1 MPPKRKQNEN
11 GDNKPNK
18 KSKPTTN
25 QSKVDIDLTNTTD
38 EEDSSDDVVIVS
50 DNSNTNRSVAT
61 APVVEPIRTQEGMIQ
76 GYNVRGPN
84 YSGTVRRAPG
94 YFMERISVE
103 NTDFQNDLNNTSS
116 GVEQYKKI
124 KQRMEQ
130 LTNYLENEVESFFNE
145 FRAEYEDLKNQSV
158 TDTTRKQQNE
168 EFANMQLEEINNTEE
183 QAKDDLRKL
192 LEDLENLK
200 TNLYSNREVMNA
212 LRTKELTRFGR
223 RRVNVHKFLDK
234 YVKLGNTREKG
245 LKKLMLLQKFFN

>member
-1 MPPKRKQNEN
+1 MPPKRKQNGN
-11 GDNKPNK
+11 GDKPNK
-18 KSKPTTN
+18 RSKAITN

-38 EEDSSDDVVIVS
+38 EESSDDVVIVS

-61 APVVEPIRTQEGMIQ
+61 APVIEPIRTQEGMIQ
-76 GYNVRGPN
+76 GYNVTGPN
-84 YSGTVRRAPG
+84 YSGIVRRAPG
-94 YFMERISVE
+94 YFMERISIE

-124 KQRMEQ
+124 KERMERIN
-130 LTNYLENEVESFFNE
+130 NYLENEVEYFFNE
-145 FRAEYEDLKNQSV
+145 FRAEYNDLKNQSV
-158 TDTTRKQQNE
+158 TDATRKHQNE

-183 QAKDDLRKL
+183 QAKEDLRKL
-192 LEDLENLK
+192 LEDLETMK